1 MIFISNNGLI
11 FNMALDKDR
20 QKLFKKI
27 RSRLGAPVRKV
38 ELTDD
43 QLCDL
48 LEQAVED
55 YAEQVQNFII
65 ESNWANMYGKDLNN
79 IDLAYALSAR
89 TLDLSKDYSN
99 WFSKEVGL
107 QQQGTQW
114 ELKKDFFQIE
124 KGKQVYVIP
133 AGREINKV
141 LWVTPPTTDAAL
153 WSNFGGLGVSF
164 GGGVMGQVGL
174 GATSVFGG
182 VNSAYGL
189 GVGIWALPFADVATM
204 AADLSYKNQFLRSD
218 LVYKVT
224 AGPNGTHL
232 IHLLSTPGSKLTF
245 GAGGQGYLGLEN
257 CYVWYTYYDVT
268 ADNVD
273 ECRKQNPDVLLT
285 PDQVPL
291 SELDY
296 TMLNAPTK
304 VIVRQLLFALA
315 CETLALIRGK
325 FSGQIMMV
333 NNQLSMDYAQLMTL
347 GNNEKEKAMTTLKER
362 LARMSPYE
370 TMKRQA
376 ELVESMKQTLA
387 GTPLGIIVR

>member
-1 MIFISNNGLI
+1 
-11 FNMALDKDR
+11 MALDEEK
-20 QKLFKKI
+20 KALFKKI

-55 YAEQVQNFII
+55 YAEIAQNFII
-65 ESNWANMYGKDLNN
+65 ENNWAQLYGKDLTN
-79 IDLAYALSAR
+79 IDLAYALSVR
-89 TLDLSKDYSN
+89 TLDLSKDYSY

-107 QQQGTQW
+107 QQRGPY
-114 ELKKDFFQIE
+114 ELKKDFFKIE

-141 LWVTPPTTDAAL
+141 FWVTPPTTDAAM
-153 WSNFGGLGVSF
+153 WANFGGLGVSF
-164 GGGVMGQVGL
+164 GGGVMGQAGL

-189 GVGIWALPFADVATM
+189 GVGIWALPFADISTM
-204 AADLSYKNQFLRSD
+204 AADLSYKNQFIRSD

-224 AGPNGTHL
+224 AGPDGTHL
-232 IHLLSTPGSKLTF
+232 VHLMSTPGSKLTF
-245 GAGGQGYLGLEN
+245 GAGGQGYLGLQN
-257 CYVWYTYYDVT
+257 CYCWYTYYDVT
-268 ADNVD
+268 PENADD
-273 ECRKQNPDVLLT
+273 CRKQNPDVLLT

-291 SELDY
+291 DKIDY

-304 VIVRQLLFALA
+304 VIVRQLLFGLA
-315 CETLALIRGK
+315 CQTLALILGK
-325 FSGQIMMV
+325 FSGSINLIASPLQ
-333 NNQLSMDYAQLMTL
+333 MDYGQLMTL
-347 GNNEKEKAMTTLKER
+347 GTQEREKAENRLLER
-362 LARMSPYE
+362 LQRMNPYE

-376 ELVESMKQTLA
+376 ELVQSMLEVKKA
-387 GTPLGIIVR
+387 KPLGIMVI